1 METKKILIYA
11 VIVLITGVS
20 IFFYIKKQQRI
31 QNQKK
36 TQEIFSKE
44 RRDCETGE
52 WSEWSPC
59 SVSCGGGSQSRN
71 RLMKTPAK
79 NGGSCILKETKE
91 GCNTNP
97 CPRDCKVS
105 DWSQFSSCQNVNG
118 VWKKIRT
125 KTVRE
130 FPQFNGKECPPLT
143 EEEVCPPV
151 NCQISDWSEYYPC
164 KYDVNEK
171 VFKKRRL
178 KTVTQRPLYGGTSCP
193 MITYEPT
200 EEQWAQINE
209 GKSDAEV
216 GPIKEIGQIQEEV
229 CPFIIADSVVHS
241 NDISW
246 NRDTR
251 FYNAYDSNYQTSWI
265 PIIWWRGNIS
275 MGASRQWLIFN
286 YNNPVNIEGVRI
298 DFSLYLSDSFYERS
312 TYDNDP
318 LILKIYKNVDQS
330 ETSPIKTDADLSNY
344 IFPQGSLVFEK
355 TYTEW
360 KEFILDEKLNLTGI
374 NNIMVIFTKAASV
387 REIQFY

>member
-20 IFFYIKKQQRI
+20 IFFYIKKQQKQ

-36 TQEIFSKE
+36 TQEILSKE

-71 RLMKTPAK
+71 RLMKTPSK

-91 GCNTNP
+91 GCNKNP

-151 NCQISDWSEYYPC
+151 NCQISDWSEYSPC
-164 KYDVNEK
+164 KYDVNER
-171 VFKKRRL
+171 VFKKRRN
-178 KTVTQRPLYGGTSCP
+178 KTLIQVPLYGGTTCP
-193 MITYEPT
+193 RLNNTSLT
-200 EEQWAQINE
+200 EE
-209 GKSDAEV
+209 
-216 GPIKEIGQIQEEV
+216 EIGLNKDIVQIQEEV
-229 CPFIIADSVVHS
+229 CPFIVADTVVPS
-241 NDISW
+241 RNGIWFIESTFD
-246 NRDTR
+246 
-251 FYNAYDSNYQTSWI
+251 NAYDNNYETSWI
-265 PIIWWRGNIS
+265 PGMRFIRGTEQYDEQ
-275 MGASRQWLIFN
+275 GLTGQWLIFK
-286 YNNPVNIEGVRI
+286 YNNPVNIKG
-298 DFSLYLSDSFYERS
+298 LYINFLLRHRS
-312 TYDNDP
+312 STEP
-318 LILKIYKNVDQS
+318 TLIVKIYKNVDQS
-330 ETSPIKTDADLSNY
+330 DTSPIKMNADLSNY
-344 IFPQGSLVFEK
+344 VFPSSSLVLEK
-355 TYTEW
+355 TYTEYRNI
-360 KEFILDEKLNLTGI
+360 ILNEKLNLTNI
-374 NNIMVIFTKAASV
+374 NNIMVMFSKDTIV